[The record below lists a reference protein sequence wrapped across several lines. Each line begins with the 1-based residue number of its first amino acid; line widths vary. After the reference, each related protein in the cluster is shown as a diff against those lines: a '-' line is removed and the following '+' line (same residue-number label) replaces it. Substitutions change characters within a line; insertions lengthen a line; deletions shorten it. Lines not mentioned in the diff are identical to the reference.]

1 MPAIVYDSRTTAET
15 LLYLEPEGGQRGRCL
30 RGGKRTR
37 ARSGQFIKLDL
48 IEFTPRQWLVIPN
61 GFDTQEFVPDPAA
74 RREVREDL
82 GLPAEALLIGMVAR
96 FDPLKDHETLLQ
108 AAGLPG
114 RRWPHVHFI

>member
-1 MPAIVYDSRTTAET
+1 MQSTVCESCTTAGT

-30 RGGKRTR
+30 KGGKRIR

-61 GFDTQEFVPDPAA
+61 GSDTQEFVPDPAA

-82 GLPAEALLIGMVAR
+82 GLPTEALLIGMVAR
-96 FDPLKDHETLLQ
+96 FEPLKDHGTLLQ
-108 AAGLPG
+108 AAGLLG
-114 RRWPHVHFI
+114 RRWPDVHFI